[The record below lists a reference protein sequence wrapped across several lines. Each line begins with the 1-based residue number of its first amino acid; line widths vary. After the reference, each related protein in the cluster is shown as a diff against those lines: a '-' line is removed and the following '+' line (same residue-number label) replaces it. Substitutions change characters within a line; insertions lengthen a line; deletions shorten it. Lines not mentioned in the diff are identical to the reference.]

1 MSNKQETLFEDEQK
15 RRTRKVETFVR
26 TKSRDG
32 SLSVTIDP
40 DIAIKLRR
48 FCRTKN
54 LNCKKVVE
62 EILREKIEALEAGR
76 FDGMDKDSM
85 IDYIRRLEAEKEAD
99 A

>member
-1 MSNKQETLFEDEQK
+1 MSNKQETLFEEEQ
-15 RRTRKVETFVR
+15 RQRTRNVETFVR

-32 SLSVTIDP
+32 SLSVTIEP
-40 DIAIKLRR
+40 YIAIKLRK
-48 FCRTKN
+48 FCKTKN

-76 FDGMDKDSM
+76 FDGMDRDALL
-85 IDYIRRLEAEKEAD
+85 DYIRRLEAEKEAD